1 MKTIKEN
8 VTIKYEINKS
18 IFIASLFRVNNVEEV
33 NNILSDIRKKYSDA
47 THNTYAYIVDN
58 HNKSS
63 DDKEP
68 SGTAGIPILEVLIK
82 NELNNILCVVT
93 RYFGGIKL
101 GAGGLV
107 RAYTKAAVTAVNE
120 AIKVNLVDG
129 FKIEITS
136 SYNNQKTIEILL
148 GNYKYEKKYT
158 DDVTYISY
166 VEDNFLNILDS
177 KNIKYKIL
185 EKIKVEL

>member
-18 IFIASLFRVNNVEEV
+18 IFIASLFRVNNVEEA

-82 NELNNILCVVT
+82 NELNNILCIVT

-101 GAGGLV
+101 GSGGLV
-107 RAYTKAAVTAVNE
+107 RAYTKAASLAVNE

-129 FKIEITS
+129 VKIEIITN
-136 SYNNQKTIEILL
+136 YNNQKTIESILD
-148 GNYKYEKKYT
+148 NHKYEKEYT
-158 DDVTYISY
+158 DDVKYICY
-166 VEDNFLNILDS
+166 VEDNFLNILNS
-177 KNIKYKIL
+177 KNIKYDIL